1 MKEKRGYSLLRDPR
15 KNKGTAFTPE
25 ERKKYGLDGLLPA
38 QVETLETQM
47 LRVNGQLN
55 QIDLPIHKYSYLSN
69 LLETNETLFFNLI
82 MNDPA
87 KFLPLVYTPT
97 VGEACEKFGHIS
109 RRLRGLFISINQK
122 DHIKEILR
130 NWPVKDIRF
139 TVVTDGGRILGLGD
153 LGICGLGI
161 PIGKLA
167 LYTGCAG
174 VPPEYTLPI
183 VLDTGT
189 NNLAYLNDPLYPGL
203 KHKRVTGKEYDDF
216 IEAFVI
222 AINEVFPKIC
232 IQWED
237 FKGVDAIRIL
247 NKFRDKVCTYND
259 DIQGTAAIA
268 TAGFISISRLMKRQ
282 FAEQKFLFLGAG
294 AAAFGIAD
302 LLVQKFQKDGLSREE
317 VLKHIWMFDVNGLLV
332 NSRNDLADH
341 QKQFS
346 HESEFISDF
355 AEAVLNVKPT
365 AIIGVSTVGGAFN
378 QQVIENMSLVNE
390 RPIIFPY
397 SNPTS
402 HSECTAEQA
411 YTWSKGKAVFA
422 SGSPFAPVV
431 FNGRTFTP
439 GQGNNVFIF
448 PAMGLAIFATEAK
461 RVTDE
466 MFITAAEAVA
476 EQVTPS
482 DFGKGLIYPQ
492 VKDIMNVSINVAVR
506 VAEQIFA
513 SGLAGV
519 KKPKDIRTFIK
530 RKMFIPTYK

>member
-1 MKEKRGYSLLRDPR
+1 MKQKTGYSLIRDPR
-15 KNKGTAFTPE
+15 KNKGTAFTLE
-25 ERKKYGLDGLLPA
+25 ERKKYGLEGLLPA
-38 QVETLETQM
+38 QVETIETQM
-47 LRVNGQLN
+47 LRVNGQLDL
-55 QIDLPIHKYSYLSN
+55 IDLPINKYSYLIN

-82 MNDPA
+82 INDPA
-87 KFLPLVYTPT
+87 KYLPLVYTPT
-97 VGEACEKFGHIS
+97 VGEACEKFGHIA
-109 RRLRGLFISINQK
+109 RRVRGLFISIEQK

-130 NWPVKDIRF
+130 NWPEKDIRF

-174 VPPEYTLPI
+174 VPSQYTLPI
-183 VLDTGT
+183 VLDAGT
-189 NNLAYLNDPLYPGL
+189 NNEKYLNDPLYPGL
-203 KHKRVTGKEYDDF
+203 KYKRIIGKKYDDF
-216 IEAFVI
+216 IEAFVV

-247 NKFRDKVCTYND
+247 SKFREKVCTYND

-268 TAGFISISRLMKRQ
+268 TAGFISISRLSGKP
-282 FAEQKFLFLGAG
+282 FSELKFLFLGAG

-302 LLVQKFQKDGLSREE
+302 LLVQKFQKDGLSRKDALE
-317 VLKHIWMFDVNGLLV
+317 HIWMFDVNGLLV
-332 NSRNDLADH
+332 HSRTDLSGY
-341 QKQFS
+341 QKPFA
-346 HESEFISDF
+346 HKGDFTKDF
-355 AEAVLNVKPT
+355 AEAVLQIKPT
-365 AIIGVSTVGGAFN
+365 AIVGVSTVGGAFN
-378 QQVIENMSLVNE
+378 QKVIENMSKVNE

-411 YTWSKGKAVFA
+411 YTWSKGKAIFA
-422 SGSPFAPVV
+422 SGSPFAPVN
-431 FNGRTFTP
+431 FNGKTFTP

-476 EQVTPS
+476 EQVS
-482 DFGKGLIYPQ
+482 EKDFENGLIYPS
-492 VKDIMNVSINVAVR
+492 VNDIMKVSLNVAVK
-506 VAEQIFA
+506 VAEEIFKN
-513 SGLAGV
+513 GLSGV
-519 KKPKDIRTFIK
+519 KRPNDIRAFIK
-530 RKMFIPTYK
+530 KKMYIPVYS

>member
-1 MKEKRGYSLLRDPR
+1 MNEKTGYSLIRDPR
-15 KNKGTAFTPE
+15 KNKGTAFTIE
-25 ERKKYGLDGLLPA
+25 ERKKYRLEGLLPA

-47 LRVNGQLN
+47 LRINGQLN
-55 QIDLPIHKYSYLSN
+55 QIDLPIHKYSYLTN
-69 LLETNETLFFNLI
+69 LLDTNETLFFNLI
-82 MNDPA
+82 INDPA

-97 VGEACEKFGHIS
+97 VGEACEKFGHIA
-109 RRLRGLFISINQK
+109 RRVRGLFISIEQK
-122 DHIKEILR
+122 DHIKEILG
-130 NWPVKDIRF
+130 NWPEEDIRF

-153 LGICGLGI
+153 LGVCGLGI

-174 VPPEYTLPI
+174 VPSQYTLPI
-183 VLDTGT
+183 VLDAGT
-189 NNLAYLNDPLYPGL
+189 NNEKYLNDPLYPGL
-203 KHKRVTGKEYDDF
+203 RHKRIVGKEYDDF
-216 IEAFVI
+216 IEAFVL

-237 FKGVDAIRIL
+237 FNGVDAIRIL
-247 NKFRDKVCTYND
+247 NKFREKVCTYND

-268 TAGFISISRLMKRQ
+268 TAGFISINRLMNRP
-282 FAEQKFLFLGAG
+282 FIVQKFLFFGAG

-302 LLVQKFQKDGLSREE
+302 LLVQKFQKEGLSREE
-317 VLKHIWMFDVNGLLV
+317 ALEHIWMFDVNGLLV
-332 NSRNDLADH
+332 RSRANLADY
-341 QKQFS
+341 QKPFA
-346 HESEFISDF
+346 HKGDF
-355 AEAVLNVKPT
+355 TGNFADAVLQLKPT
-365 AIIGVSTVGGAFN
+365 AIIGVSTVGGAFS

-411 YTWSKGKAVFA
+411 YTWSKGKAIFA

-431 FNGRTFTP
+431 FEGKTFTP

-476 EQVTPS
+476 EQVTVN
-482 DFGKGLIYPQ
+482 DFENGLIYPRIN
-492 VKDIMNVSINVAVR
+492 DIMKVSINVAVN

-519 KKPKDIRTFIK
+519 ERPEDLRAFIK
-530 RKMFIPTYK
+530 SKMFVPVYK

>member
-1 MKEKRGYSLLRDPR
+1 
-15 KNKGTAFTPE
+15 
-25 ERKKYGLDGLLPA
+25 
-38 QVETLETQM
+38 V
-47 LRVNGQLN
+47 
-55 QIDLPIHKYSYLSN
+55 
-69 LLETNETLFFNLI
+69 
-82 MNDPA
+82 
-87 KFLPLVYTPT
+87 
-97 VGEACEKFGHIS
+97 
-109 RRLRGLFISINQK
+109 
-122 DHIKEILR
+122 
-130 NWPVKDIRF
+130 RF

-183 VLDTGT
+183 VLDAGT
-189 NNLAYLNDPLYPGL
+189 NNETYLNDPLYPGL
-203 KHKRVTGKEYDDF
+203 KHKRIEGKEYDDF
-216 IEAFVI
+216 IEAFVV

-237 FKGVDAIRIL
+237 FKGVNAIRIL
-247 NKFRDKVCTYND
+247 NKFRDRVCTYND

-268 TAGFISISRLMKRQ
+268 TAGFISISRLMNRP
-282 FAEQKFLFLGAG
+282 FIEQKFLFLGAG

-302 LLVQKFQKDGLSREE
+302 LLVQKFQNDGLSRKEALE
-317 VLKHIWMFDVNGLLV
+317 HIWMFDVNGLLV
-332 NSRNDLADH
+332 NSRNDLEDH

-346 HESEFISDF
+346 HDFENISDF
-355 AEAVLNVKPT
+355 TEAVLAIKPT

-378 QQVIENMSLVNE
+378 RQVIENMSVIND

-431 FNGRTFTP
+431 FGGKTYTP

-476 EQVTPS
+476 EQVTYE
-482 DFGKGLIYPQ
+482 DFENGLIYPR
-492 VKDIMNVSINVAVR
+492 VKDILKVSINVAVR
-506 VAEQIFA
+506 IAEQIFD
-513 SGLAGV
+513 SGLARV
-519 KKPKDIRTFIK
+519 ERPDDILTFIK
-530 RKMFIPTYK
+530 SKMYEPNY